1 MSRLKILDFGHSEPV
16 ESTAAL
22 FARLKQQYQD
32 RSVAIELT
40 KSHAVRRLWFVTVR
54 GNECT
59 DTYSR
64 EPITEALIEQEIKN
78 DASLS
83 GITSSVVS
91 SQEQ

>member
-1 MSRLKILDFGHSEPV
+1 MSRLKILDFGHSEAV
-16 ESTAAL
+16 DSTAAL
-22 FARLKQQYQD
+22 FTRLKQHYQE

-54 GNECT
+54 GNDCT

-64 EPITEALIEQEIKN
+64 EPITEALIQQEIQH

-83 GITSSVVS
+83 AVTNSPADTET
-91 SQEQ
+91 Q